1 MHTLERAII
10 PESTTILNDSPR
22 ALRSQWHEDH
32 ARLDDTVRALLMW
45 QCTTGE
51 PLNLPRHL
59 LYIPKSSRT
68 L

>member
-32 ARLDDTVRALLMW
+32 ARLDDTVRAARNTW
-45 QCTTGE
+45 GCTT
-51 PLNLPRHL
+51 LNSPIL
-59 LYIPKSSRT
+59 KNT
-68 L
+68 LRG